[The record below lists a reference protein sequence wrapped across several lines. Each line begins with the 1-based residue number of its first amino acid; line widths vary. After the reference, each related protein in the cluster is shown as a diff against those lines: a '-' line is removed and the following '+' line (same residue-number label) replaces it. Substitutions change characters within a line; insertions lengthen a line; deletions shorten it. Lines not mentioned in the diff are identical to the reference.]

1 MTENSPISLD
11 GIFVAP
17 STPSFADLMDQL
29 DANKTLTASRR
40 KDLTSGLRR
49 VAEALDRTPAQ
60 VPADPRW
67 LQPQLARIAP
77 AAIGVTR
84 KTWQNTVSNA
94 RNAMVACGIVTKR
107 QRRPEDLSPAWRSLW
122 AVVQASKDKSLLS
135 PLPRFVFFLDR
146 IGIAPEDVRNDHALL
161 FLEAVEQNEIS
172 KNPQAAY
179 KGVVMGWNLARDR
192 LPEWPRQRLDLPS
205 KSKRVK
211 LPETE
216 YASDLIKDVDRYLAM
231 RQRPDLLATGKTLR
245 PIAASSAATYR
256 YILLRFASH
265 VVGSGV
271 AAQEIS
277 SLDALLQPAHVEGG
291 LRQMLE
297 RNGGATSAS
306 INDTAGLLLTIATHL
321 GLPEETVRTLTQ
333 YKTRLA
339 VHEPGG
345 MTAKNRDRLR
355 VLRNPDVLR
364 RLLHLPEQIMA
375 RPLGP
380 RRHKALRARED
391 AIAIGILLYC
401 PLRVSNLSTLEIER
415 HLQRPGKGKMFLAIP
430 ASEVKNHRPLEFEL
444 PAHLVAM
451 IDAHLCDRAPTL
463 CAPRNPYLFPA
474 TRKDGP
480 VATDTLAERIKR
492 RVRDEIGIEMNVHLF
507 RHLAV
512 MMYLDVNPG
521 GYEVARQMLG
531 HSSVSRTI
539 SVYSGLETISAT
551 RSFASLVDKMREGT

>member
-1 MTENSPISLD
+1 MTKNSAIPLD

-29 DANKTLTASRR
+29 STNKTLTASRR
-40 KDLTSGLRR
+40 KDLISGLRR
-49 VAEALDRTPAQ
+49 VAEALDRAPAQ

-67 LQPQLARIAP
+67 LQPRISRIAP
-77 AAIGVTR
+77 AGIGVSK

-107 QRRPEDLSPAWRSLW
+107 QRRPEDLSPSWRSLW
-122 AVVQASKDKSLLS
+122 AVIQASKDKSLLS

-146 IGIAPEDVRNDHALL
+146 LGIAPSNVCNDHALL
-161 FLEAVEQNEIS
+161 FREAVELNEIS
-172 KNPQAAY
+172 KNPKAAY
-179 KGVVMGWNLARDR
+179 EDAVMGWNRARDR
-192 LPEWPRQRLDLPS
+192 LSAWPRQRLDVPS
-205 KSKRVK
+205 KSNRVM

-216 YASDLIKDVDRYLAM
+216 YAPDLIKDIDRYLEM
-231 RQRPDLLATGKTLR
+231 RQWPDLLAPGRTLR
-245 PIAASSAATYR
+245 PIAASSATTYR
-256 YILLRFASH
+256 YMLLRFVSH
-265 VVGSGV
+265 VVGHGV
-271 AAQEIS
+271 APQEITS
-277 SLDALLQPAHVEGG
+277 MEALLQPAHVEGG

-297 RNGGATSAS
+297 RNGGATCTS
-306 INDTAGLLLTIATHL
+306 IGDTAGLLLTIAKHL
-321 GLPEETVRTLTQ
+321 GLPDETVRALTT
-333 YKTRLA
+333 YKERLA

-364 RLLHLPEQIMA
+364 RLLHLPEQIIA
-375 RPLGP
+375 RPLGQH
-380 RRHKALRARED
+380 RYKALRMRED

-401 PLRVSNLSTLEIER
+401 PLRVSNLSSLEIDR
-415 HLQRPGKGKMFLAIP
+415 HLQRPGKGKMFLVIP
-430 ASEVKNHRPLEFEL
+430 ASEVKNHRPIEFEL
-444 PAHLVAM
+444 PAHLVSM
-451 IDAHLCDRAPTL
+451 IDAHLSDRAPTL

-480 VATDTLAERIKR
+480 VWRNTLSERIKR
-492 RVRDEIGIEMNVHLF
+492 RVRDEIGIEMNAHLF

-512 MMYLDVNPG
+512 MIYLDANPG

-531 HSSVSRTI
+531 HSSTSRTI

-551 RSFASLVDKMREGT
+551 RSFASLVDKMREGM